1 MTAPGLVRRIRW
13 PRLVPVLAALAA
25 LAWAVTVPA
34 PSAPPPAPAPQ
45 GPSRLTD
52 AWPSATVTTFAAEMA
67 GGYTFRPLLMVSGT
81 LSFGLAT
88 GPDFARS
95 QLVLRSADD
104 RVRVLR
110 TYVGRERPS
119 VVGEAIAG
127 RDLFWLE
134 TGPSASGQRET
145 VLWRA
150 AVDGGDAV
158 VLARDASDV
167 LYYDTTYD
175 LQVVDGQVV
184 WAAAGAANDNTEQS
198 GEIHA
203 VPVGG
208 GTVSVRSLDRLY
220 ALTAWPWVTTPTSTA
235 HTSAELLNLVTGE
248 RRVAQAGPN
257 EILSCSPTWCR
268 VTTLINR
275 GQSLT
280 VDMQHFDGSA
290 RRRVGGATLMPI
302 NSDVA
307 LVDRF
312 EVLGSVGAA
321 AATSQQLWLHD
332 LTNERLVLLAESTDA
347 AIGSRGT
354 FLWWSTGNNE
364 ATTWHVVDLSDLQV
378 R

>member
-1 MTAPGLVRRIRW
+1 MSVAALVRRLRW
-13 PRLVPVLAALAA
+13 PRLVPVLAALGA
-25 LAWAVTVPA
+25 LAWAVTVPT
-34 PSAPPPAPAPQ
+34 PAPPSAPAPQ
-45 GPSRLTD
+45 GPPRLAD

-67 GGYTFRPLLMVSGT
+67 GGYTYRPLLMVSGT

-88 GPDFARS
+88 GPDFSRS
-95 QLVLRSADD
+95 QLMLRSTDD
-104 RVRVLR
+104 RIRVLR
-110 TYVGRERPS
+110 TYLGRERPS
-119 VVGEAIAG
+119 VIGEALAG
-127 RDLFWLE
+127 NDLFWLE

-150 AVDGGDAV
+150 SVDGGEAV
-158 VLARDASDV
+158 VLARDSSDV

-184 WAAAGAANDNTEQS
+184 WAAVGPANGNTEQS
-198 GEIHA
+198 GEIRA

-208 GTVSVRSLDRLY
+208 GPVTVRTLDRLY

-235 HTSAELLNLVTGE
+235 HTSSELLNLVTGE
-248 RRVAQAGPN
+248 RRVAPAGAN
-257 EILSCSPTWCR
+257 EILSCSPAWCR

-280 VDMQHFDGSA
+280 VDMQHFDGTA
-290 RRRVGGATLMPI
+290 RRRVGGPTLMPI

-312 EVLGSVGAA
+312 EVLGSVGPAA
-321 AATSQQLWLHD
+321 TTSQQLWLHD
-332 LTNERLVLLAESTDA
+332 LTNERLVLFAESTDA

-364 ATTWHVVDLSDLQV
+364 TTTWHVVDLTDL